1 MEQLQQ
7 QTPAWFRMRLGRFTA
22 SQIHKL
28 ISKKGFTQTANSYV
42 MEKVT
47 EEIIGYKED
56 FQNMAMVWGN
66 DHEAEARELYELIT
80 NQTVEEVGFVEFGAE
95 AGGSPDGL
103 VDEEGMIEIKCP
115 YNSQHHLVHGLIE
128 TVEDVPKEYFWQMQ
142 MNMMAANRTWCDFV
156 SYDPR
161 CKLKIFI
168 HRLHADE
175 DAFEKLKAAIEV
187 AVEKKEAYIAKLT
200 AER

>member
-22 SQIHKL
+22 SQIYKL
-28 ISKKGFTQTANSYV
+28 ISKRGGFTQTAHSYI

-47 EEIIGYKED
+47 EEIIGYKEE
-56 FQNMAMVWGN
+56 FSTMAMVWGN

-80 NQTVEEVGFVEFGAE
+80 NQTVEEIGFVEDGDD

-103 VDEEGMIEIKCP
+103 VGTDGMIEIKCP
-115 YNSQHHLVHGLIE
+115 YNSTHHLQHGLIE
-128 TVEDVPKEYFWQMQ
+128 TDQDVPDAYYWQMQ
-142 MNMMAANRTWCDFV
+142 MNMCITNRAWCDFV

-168 HRLHADE
+168 YRLHADE
-175 DAFEKLKAAIEV
+175 DACIQLGNAIDFAIKKKQEIIEKL
-187 AVEKKEAYIAKLT
+187 T
-200 AER
+200 NR

>member
-1 MEQLQQ
+1 MEQLKQ

-28 ISKKGFTQTANSYV
+28 ICKKGFTQTANSYV

-80 NQTVEEVGFVEFGAE
+80 NSTVEEVGFVEFGDS

-103 VDEEGMIEIKCP
+103 VDEDGMIEIKCP

-128 TVEDVPKEYFWQMQ
+128 ESADIPKEYYWQMQ
-142 MNMMAANRTWCDFV
+142 MNMMAANRAWCDFV

-168 HRLHADE
+168 HRLHADQHE
-175 DAFEKLKAAIEV
+175 FERLQSSIEAAIE
-187 AVEKKEAYIAKLT
+187 KKEEYISKLT
-200 AER
+200 NR